1 MFVLIWLRCCYET
14 EKQLSGGKN
23 IAVMNPDKTM
33 GVFESLDLVKNVHLG
48 NITLFGTFNLSI
60 QNKNI
65 S

>member
-1 MFVLIWLRCCYET
+1 
-14 EKQLSGGKN
+14 
-23 IAVMNPDKTM
+23 MNPDKTM
-33 GVFESLDLVKNVHLG
+33 GVFESLDLVKNIHLG